1 MKKLLIATVVA
12 VISSGAFAADLKPY
26 IEGQLG
32 RSNLNDVDTQA
43 TSVPVGA
50 GTATA
55 SAKIEYDNSVSGGF
69 EIGANNVGIEN
80 LRIGASYNRMKF
92 DMEKVTGTA
101 TAVGVTG
108 FTDNVPVTGD
118 ITPYVRDAGVSLD
131 NSVKL
136 YMANAY
142 YDIKN
147 ASAFTPFVGLGI
159 GMADIQNAKDNEF
172 AWSASVGGKYNID
185 KNMYLGL
192 KGSYTSV
199 NGITDKIGLEYK
211 DMDAYSAHALLGYQ
225 F

>member
-1 MKKLLIATVVA
+1 MRKILILLAL
-12 VISSGAFAADLKPY
+12 ISSSAFAADLKPY

-32 RSNLNDVDTQA
+32 WSNLNDVDTKA
-43 TSVPVGA
+43 TNLPISDAV
-50 GTATA
+50 TA
-55 SAKIEYDNSVSGGF
+55 SATAKIKYDNSVSGGF
-69 EIGANNVGIEN
+69 EIGANHVGIEN
-80 LRIGASYNRMKF
+80 LRIGVSFNRMKF
-92 DMEKVTGTA
+92 DMEKVTGSLALSTSSA
-101 TAVGVTG
+101 SLET
-108 FTDNVPVTGD
+108 TGD
-118 ITPYVRDAGVSLD
+118 ITEAVRSLGVNLD

-147 ASAFTPFVGLGI
+147 ASAFTPFIGFGV
-159 GMADIQNAKDNEF
+159 GMADIKNAKDNEF

>member
-1 MKKLLIATVVA
+1 
-12 VISSGAFAADLKPY
+12 
-26 IEGQLG
+26 
-32 RSNLNDVDTQA
+32 
-43 TSVPVGA
+43 
-50 GTATA
+50 
-55 SAKIEYDNSVSGGF
+55 
-69 EIGANNVGIEN
+69 
-80 LRIGASYNRMKF
+80 MKF
-92 DMEKVTGTA
+92 DMDKVTGGIT
-101 TAVGVTG
+101 TTGVTG
-108 FTDNVPVTGD
+108 FDDGTLTGD
-118 ITPYVRDAGVSLD
+118 ITSTVRSGGISLD
-131 NSVKL
+131 NSVNL

-147 ASAFTPFVGLGI
+147 ASAFTPFVGLGM
-159 GMADIQNAKDNEF
+159 GMANIQNAKDNEF

>member
-1 MKKLLIATVVA
+1 MRKILLLLAL
-12 VISSGAFAADLKPY
+12 ISSSALAAELKPY
-26 IEGQLG
+26 LEGQLG
-32 RSNLNDVDTQA
+32 FASLDDVDTKL
-43 TSVPVGA
+43 SGA
-50 GTATA
+50 IGGGTATA
-55 SAKIEYDNSVSGGF
+55 SAKIKYDHSVSGGF

-80 LRIGASYNRMKF
+80 LRIGVSYSRMKF
-92 DMEKVTGTA
+92 DMDKVAGSLT
-101 TAVGVTG
+101 VTDVSEDING
-108 FTDNVPVTGD
+108 SYTGD
-118 ITPYVRDAGVSLD
+118 ITPQVKSLGISLD
-131 NSVKL
+131 NSVNL

-147 ASAFTPFVGLGI
+147 ASAFTPFVGLGM
-159 GMADIQNAKDNEF
+159 GMADIKHAKDNEF

>member
-1 MKKLLIATVVA
+1 L
-12 VISSGAFAADLKPY
+12 D
-26 IEGQLG
+26 
-32 RSNLNDVDTQA
+32 DVDTKTYGGTL
-43 TSVPVGA
+43 TSGGYDISGSGHIRVG
-50 GTATA
+50 
-55 SAKIEYDNSVSGGF
+55 YDNPLGGGL
-69 EIGANNVGIEN
+69 ELGVKNIGIEN
-80 LRIGASYNRMKF
+80 LRIGASFQRAKF
-92 DMEKVTGTA
+92 DMKSVHVQGTLNYDNGAGDNGSLSVNENVTS
-101 TAVGVTG
+101 
-108 FTDNVPVTGD
+108 F
-118 ITPYVRDAGVSLD
+118 VRDTLGVDL
-131 NSVKL
+131 NNTMNL

-147 ASAFTPFVGLGI
+147 ASAFTPFIGFGV
-159 GMADIQNAKDNEF
+159 GMADIKNAKDNEF

>member
-1 MKKLLIATVVA
+1 MRKILLLLAL
-12 VISSGAFAADLKPY
+12 ISSSALAAELKPY
-26 IEGQLG
+26 LEGQLG
-32 RSNLNDVDTQA
+32 FASLDDVDTKLN
-43 TSVPVGA
+43 GA
-50 GTATA
+50 IGGGTATA
-55 SAKIEYDNSVSGGF
+55 SAKIKYDHSVSGGF

-80 LRIGASYNRMKF
+80 LRIGVSYNRMKF
-92 DMEKVTGTA
+92 DMDKVTGSIT
-101 TAVGVTG
+101 TTGVTG
-108 FTDNVPVTGD
+108 FENGTLSGD
-118 ITPYVRDAGVSLD
+118 ITSTVRSAGISLD
-131 NSVKL
+131 NSVNL

-147 ASAFTPFVGLGI
+147 ASAFTPFVGLGM
-159 GMADIQNAKDNEF
+159 GMANVQNAKDNEF

>member
-1 MKKLLIATVVA
+1 MRKILLLLAL
-12 VISSGAFAADLKPY
+12 ISSSALAAELKPY
-26 IEGQLG
+26 LEGQLG
-32 RSNLNDVDTQA
+32 FASLDDVDTKPYTA
-43 TSVPVGA
+43 SVGE

-55 SAKIEYDNSVSGGF
+55 SAKIKYDHSVSGGF

-92 DMEKVTGTA
+92 DMDKVTGSIDGF
-101 TAVGVTG
+101 VGVDTFNAG
-108 FTDNVPVTGD
+108 PGD
-118 ITPYVRDAGVSLD
+118 ITEAVKSLNVALD
-131 NSVKL
+131 NSVNL

-147 ASAFTPFVGLGI
+147 ASAFTPFVGLGM
-159 GMADIQNAKDNEF
+159 GMANIQNAKDNEF

>member
-1 MKKLLIATVVA
+1 MKKLLIAAVVA
-12 VISSGAFAADLKPY
+12 AISSGALAADLKPY

-32 RSNLNDVDTQA
+32 FTSLDDVDTKA
-43 TSVPVGA
+43 YTGAVGG

-55 SAKIEYDNSVSGGF
+55 AAKIEFDNSVSGGF

-92 DMEKVTGTA
+92 DMDKVTGSITA
-101 TAVGVTG
+101 AGVSGVTDG
-108 FTDNVPVTGD
+108 TYTGD
-118 ITPYVRDAGVSLD
+118 ITSTIRSAGISLD
-131 NSVKL
+131 NSVNL

-147 ASAFTPFVGLGI
+147 SSAFTPFVGFGI
-159 GMADIQNAKDNEF
+159 GMADVQNAKDNEF
-172 AWSASVGGKYNID
+172 AWSASVGGKYSID

-192 KGSYTSV
+192 KGSYTGV
-199 NGITDKIGLEYK
+199 NGITDELGIQYK

>member
-1 MKKLLIATVVA
+1 
-12 VISSGAFAADLKPY
+12 
-26 IEGQLG
+26 
-32 RSNLNDVDTQA
+32 
-43 TSVPVGA
+43 
-50 GTATA
+50 
-55 SAKIEYDNSVSGGF
+55 
-69 EIGANNVGIEN
+69 
-80 LRIGASYNRMKF
+80 MKF
-92 DMEKVTGTA
+92 DMEKVTGSLA
-101 TAVGVTG
+101 LSAEGAAI
-108 FTDNVPVTGD
+108 PPITGD
-118 ITPYVRDAGVSLD
+118 ITEAVRSLGVNLD

-147 ASAFTPFVGLGI
+147 ASAFTPFIGFGV
-159 GMADIQNAKDNEF
+159 GMADIKNAKDNEF

>member
-1 MKKLLIATVVA
+1 MRKILLLLAL
-12 VISSGAFAADLKPY
+12 ISSSALAAELKPY
-26 IEGQLG
+26 LEGQLG
-32 RSNLNDVDTQA
+32 FASLDDVDTKL
-43 TSVPVGA
+43 SGA
-50 GTATA
+50 IGGGTATA
-55 SAKIEYDNSVSGGF
+55 SAKIEYDHSVSGGF

-80 LRIGASYNRMKF
+80 LRIGVSYSRMKF
-92 DMEKVTGTA
+92 DMDKVTGSIT
-101 TAVGVTG
+101 TTGVTG
-108 FTDNVPVTGD
+108 FDDGTLTGD
-118 ITPYVRDAGVSLD
+118 ITSTVRSGGISLD
-131 NSVKL
+131 NSVNL

-147 ASAFTPFVGLGI
+147 ASAFTPFVGLGM
-159 GMADIQNAKDNEF
+159 GMANIQNAKDNEF

>member
-1 MKKLLIATVVA
+1 MRKILILLAL
-12 VISSGAFAADLKPY
+12 ISSSAFAADLKPY

-32 RSNLNDVDTQA
+32 WSNLNDVDTKA
-43 TSVPVGA
+43 TNLPISDAV
-50 GTATA
+50 TA
-55 SAKIEYDNSVSGGF
+55 SATAKIKYDNSVSGGF
-69 EIGANNVGIEN
+69 EIGANHVGIEN
-80 LRIGASYNRMKF
+80 LRIGVSFNRMKF
-92 DMEKVTGTA
+92 DMEKVTGSLALSTSSA
-101 TAVGVTG
+101 SLET
-108 FTDNVPVTGD
+108 TGD
-118 ITPYVRDAGVSLD
+118 ITEAVRSLGVDLD

-147 ASAFTPFVGLGI
+147 ASAFTPFIGFGV
-159 GMADIQNAKDNEF
+159 GMADVQNAKDNEF

>member
-1 MKKLLIATVVA
+1 MRKILILLAL
-12 VISSGAFAADLKPY
+12 ISSSAFAADLKPY

-32 RSNLNDVDTQA
+32 WSNLNDVDTKA
-43 TSVPVGA
+43 TNLPISDAV
-50 GTATA
+50 TA
-55 SAKIEYDNSVSGGF
+55 SATAKIKYDNSVSGGF
-69 EIGANNVGIEN
+69 EIGANHVGIEN
-80 LRIGASYNRMKF
+80 LRIGVSFNRMKF
-92 DMEKVTGTA
+92 DMEKVKGSLALSTSSASLET
-101 TAVGVTG
+101 
-108 FTDNVPVTGD
+108 TGD
-118 ITPYVRDAGVSLD
+118 ITEAVRSLGVNLD
-131 NSVKL
+131 NTVKL

-147 ASAFTPFVGLGI
+147 ASAFTPFIGFGV
-159 GMADIQNAKDNEF
+159 GMADIKNAKDNEF

>member
-1 MKKLLIATVVA
+1 MRKILLLLAL
-12 VISSGAFAADLKPY
+12 ISSSALAADLKLY

-32 RSNLNDVDTQA
+32 RSSLKDADIKPFSGSIDDKTIDQA
-43 TSVPVGA
+43 T
-50 GTATA
+50 
-55 SAKIEYDNSVSGGF
+55 AKIEYDHSVSGGF

-92 DMEKVTGTA
+92 DMDKVTGSIDGF
-101 TAVGVTG
+101 VGVDTFNAG
-108 FTDNVPVTGD
+108 PGD
-118 ITPYVRDAGVSLD
+118 ITEAVKSLNVALD
-131 NSVKL
+131 NSVNL

-147 ASAFTPFVGLGI
+147 ASAFTPFVGLGM
-159 GMADIQNAKDNEF
+159 GMANIQNAKDNEF

>member
-1 MKKLLIATVVA
+1 MRKILILLAL
-12 VISSGAFAADLKPY
+12 ISSSAFAADLKPY

-32 RSNLNDVDTQA
+32 WSNLNDVDTKA
-43 TSVPVGA
+43 TNLPISDA
-50 GTATA
+50 ATA
-55 SAKIEYDNSVSGGF
+55 SATAKIKYDNSVSGGF
-69 EIGANNVGIEN
+69 EIGANHVGIEN
-80 LRIGASYNRMKF
+80 LRIGVSFNRMKF
-92 DMEKVTGTA
+92 DMEKVTGSLALSTSSA
-101 TAVGVTG
+101 SLET
-108 FTDNVPVTGD
+108 TGD
-118 ITPYVRDAGVSLD
+118 ITEAVRSLGVDLD

-147 ASAFTPFVGLGI
+147 ASAFTPFIGFGV
-159 GMADIQNAKDNEF
+159 GMADVQNAKDNEF

>member
-1 MKKLLIATVVA
+1 MRKILILLAL
-12 VISSGAFAADLKPY
+12 ISSSVFAADLKPY

-32 RSNLNDVDTQA
+32 WSNLNDLDTKAYSGSIDDVTVTQA
-43 TSVPVGA
+43 T
-50 GTATA
+50 
-55 SAKIEYDNSVSGGF
+55 AKIKYDNSVSGGF
-69 EIGANNVGIEN
+69 EIGANHVGIEN
-80 LRIGASYNRMKF
+80 LRIGVSFNRMKF
-92 DMEKVTGTA
+92 DMDKVTGSISGTH
-101 TAVGVTG
+101 GVEP
-108 FTDNVPVTGD
+108 FDATGD
-118 ITPYVRDAGVSLD
+118 ITENVRSLGVNLD

-136 YMANAY
+136 YMANVY

-147 ASAFTPFVGLGI
+147 ASAFTPFIGFGV
-159 GMADIQNAKDNEF
+159 GMADIKNAKDNEF

>member
-1 MKKLLIATVVA
+1 MRKILILLAL
-12 VISSGAFAADLKPY
+12 ISSSAFAADLKPY

-32 RSNLNDVDTQA
+32 WSNLNDVDTKA
-43 TSVPVGA
+43 TNLPISDA
-50 GTATA
+50 ATA
-55 SAKIEYDNSVSGGF
+55 SATAKIKYDNSVSGGF
-69 EIGANNVGIEN
+69 EIGANHVGIEN
-80 LRIGASYNRMKF
+80 LRIGVSFNRMKF
-92 DMEKVTGTA
+92 DMEKVTGSLA
-101 TAVGVTG
+101 LSAAEGEAI
-108 FTDNVPVTGD
+108 PPITGD
-118 ITPYVRDAGVSLD
+118 ITEAVRSLGVNLD

-147 ASAFTPFVGLGI
+147 ASAFTPFIGFGV
-159 GMADIQNAKDNEF
+159 GMADIKNAKDNEF

>member
-1 MKKLLIATVVA
+1 MRKILLLLAL
-12 VISSGAFAADLKPY
+12 ISSSVLAADLKPY
-26 IEGQLG
+26 LEGQFGL
-32 RSNLNDVDTQA
+32 SYLDDVDIKPY
-43 TSVPVGA
+43 TSVDDGL
-50 GTATA
+50 GTVSA
-55 SAKIEYDNSVSGGF
+55 SAKIKYDHSVSGGF

-80 LRIGASYNRMKF
+80 LRIGVSYSRMKF
-92 DMEKVTGTA
+92 DMDKVAGSLT
-101 TAVGVTG
+101 VTDVSSDING
-108 FTDNVPVTGD
+108 NYTGD
-118 ITPYVRDAGVSLD
+118 ITPQVKSLGISLD
-131 NSVKL
+131 NSVNL

-147 ASAFTPFVGLGI
+147 ASAFTPFIGFGV
-159 GMADIQNAKDNEF
+159 GMADIKNAKDNEF